1 MRTELE
7 TLLLFKRT
15 QASEAQAFG
24 SMISELGVTLISL
37 ILFWQKIPQ
46 LWLMVWAGVSVS
58 NSIISY
64 CWHRN
69 MFFANEIQKYKH
81 WQKGTIVFS
90 FLTGGVWA
98 LLPFTLFVVDDI
110 NFLMLTIVIY
120 CGYVSG
126 ALSVTT
132 SNRASFLSFAI
143 GISLPLIT
151 RLVIE
156 GEPIHLTICALM
168 VFYISMLFYVS
179 SSLQV
184 LFIDA
189 TRSELNNTKL
199 LRQLETEKEAVE
211 QAVASKDR
219 FLASVSHDLRQP
231 LNAISLFVDVLIP
244 MQSNTAAPPILS
256 KVKQSLKAL
265 SDMMHGLLDIS
276 KLDAN
281 AVSVTPQSF
290 CLTTNINQI
299 LDEYREKTTHL
310 VLNNEMTSPINVFT
324 DPVVLN
330 RVLRNLI
337 DNAVKYTEQGEV
349 TIQARQSDTHISVI
363 IKDTGIGISKENL
376 SIIFDEFEQLNN
388 PERNREKGLG
398 LGLAIVKRLCKLSDI
413 DLEIQSKL
421 GAGTT
426 IRLTIEPSTEN
437 TDSISSKLIEKETA
451 SEELL
456 KGACLAIVD
465 DESDILF
472 GLQQLLNQWGC
483 SLAIGHSQDELMLD
497 LREKKWVPDA
507 ILSDLRL
514 KGGAQGIDLIQALHE
529 EYNKEIPAIL
539 ITGDTAPERV
549 KEVKKTGIE
558 VMYKPIEPDVLKRN
572 ILKLLNNA

>member
-1 MRTELE
+1 
-7 TLLLFKRT
+7 
-15 QASEAQAFG
+15 
-24 SMISELGVTLISL
+24 
-37 ILFWQKIPQ
+37 
-46 LWLMVWAGVSVS
+46 
-58 NSIISY
+58 
-64 CWHRN
+64 

-90 FLTGGVWA
+90 FL
-98 LLPFTLFVVDDI
+98 
-110 NFLMLTIVIY
+110 
-120 CGYVSG
+120 YVSG

-276 KLDAN
+276 KLDAKIG
-281 AVSVTPQSF
+281 F
-290 CLTTNINQI
+290 CATSLTMQ
-299 LDEYREKTTHL
+299 
-310 VLNNEMTSPINVFT
+310 
-324 DPVVLN
+324 
-330 RVLRNLI
+330 
-337 DNAVKYTEQGEV
+337 
-349 TIQARQSDTHISVI
+349 
-363 IKDTGIGISKENL
+363 
-376 SIIFDEFEQLNN
+376 
-388 PERNREKGLG
+388 
-398 LGLAIVKRLCKLSDI
+398 
-413 DLEIQSKL
+413 
-421 GAGTT
+421 
-426 IRLTIEPSTEN
+426 
-437 TDSISSKLIEKETA
+437 
-451 SEELL
+451 
-456 KGACLAIVD
+456 
-465 DESDILF
+465 
-472 GLQQLLNQWGC
+472 
-483 SLAIGHSQDELMLD
+483 
-497 LREKKWVPDA
+497 
-507 ILSDLRL
+507 
-514 KGGAQGIDLIQALHE
+514 
-529 EYNKEIPAIL
+529 
-539 ITGDTAPERV
+539 
-549 KEVKKTGIE
+549 
-558 VMYKPIEPDVLKRN
+558 
-572 ILKLLNNA
+572 